1 MDRATMAYGLEA
13 RSPLL
18 DHALT
23 AEVATL
29 HPDLLFDRAA
39 GKAILRAAYA
49 DMLPPEIL
57 ARPKMGF
64 GVPLA
69 DWLQTDL
76 RSNVHDLLLSD
87 SAPLG
92 EILRRD
98 RVRALV
104 DGRCR
109 DGREPYRVWN
119 LLALAGWANARGIA

>member
-1 MDRATMAYGLEA
+1 MSSICRVAGPV
-13 RSPLL
+13 SFF
-18 DHALT
+18 
-23 AEVATL
+23 AEVATF

-39 GKAILRAAYA
+39 GKPILRVAYA
-49 DMLPPEIL
+49 DVLPQPIL
-57 ARPKMGF
+57 TRPKMGF

-104 DGRCR
+104 A
-109 DGREPYRVWN
+109 
-119 LLALAGWANARGIA
+119 LLDELSQLPPG